1 MDNEIIMIYVPFV
14 CVPIFSLV
22 LAIYL
27 VICMESYN
35 SKLIVWRMAI
45 LVFQSK
51 CSILYSFQQQGLR
64 FLHMLAGIWY
74 YLAT

>member
-1 MDNEIIMIYVPFV
+1 MDDEVIMIYVPFV

-35 SKLIVWRMAI
+35 FKLIVWRMAI

-51 CSILYSFQQQGLR
+51 CSILYSFQQRGLR